1 MARLVLSPGEISEI
15 FEKLESIEKQLKN
28 KAPQQDD
35 PILTTEQVMNY
46 LSVSRRSLQN
56 WRDNGLIEYSAVNG
70 KFYYRVS
77 AINKMLDR
85 HLQKNGDV
93 NYGTF

>member
-1 MARLVLSPGEISEI
+1 MSRIVFSPGEAQEI
-15 FEKLESIEKQLKN
+15 YEKLENIEKLLKN

-56 WRDNGLIEYSAVNG
+56 WRDNGLIEYSSIGG

-77 AINKMLDR
+77 AINKMLDK
-85 HLQKNGDV
+85 HLQKMEM
-93 NYGTF
+93 

>member
-1 MARLVLSPGEISEI
+1 MARLVLSPGEAQALY
-15 FEKLESIEKQLKN
+15 EKLDSIEKLLKN

-35 PILTTEQVMNY
+35 PILTTEQVMTY

-56 WRDNGLIEYSAVNG
+56 WRDNGLIEFSAVNG

-85 HLQKNGDV
+85 HLQKMEN
-93 NYGTF
+93 

>member
-1 MARLVLSPGEISEI
+1 MSRIVLSPGEAQALY
-15 FEKLESIEKQLKN
+15 EKLDSIEKLLKN

-85 HLQKNGDV
+85 HLQKMEI
-93 NYGTF
+93 

>member
-1 MARLVLSPGEISEI
+1 MSRIVLSPGEVQALY
-15 FEKLESIEKQLKN
+15 EKLESIEKLVRN
-28 KAPQQDD
+28 RTPQTED
-35 PILTTEQVMNY
+35 PILTTEQVMSY

-77 AINKMLDR
+77 AINKMLDN
-85 HLQKNGDV
+85 HLQKMED
-93 NYGTF
+93 

>member
-1 MARLVLSPGEISEI
+1 MSRLVLSPGEAQALY
-15 FEKLESIEKQLKN
+15 EKLDGIEKLLKN

-56 WRDNGLIEYSAVNG
+56 WRDNGQIEYSAVNG

-77 AINKMLDR
+77 AINKMLDK
-85 HLQKNGDV
+85 HLQKMEI
-93 NYGTF
+93 

>member
-1 MARLVLSPGEISEI
+1 MSRIVLSPGEAQEI
-15 FEKLESIEKQLKN
+15 YEKLNSIEKLLKN

-77 AINKMLDR
+77 AINKMLDK
-85 HLQKNGDV
+85 HLQKMEI
-93 NYGTF
+93 